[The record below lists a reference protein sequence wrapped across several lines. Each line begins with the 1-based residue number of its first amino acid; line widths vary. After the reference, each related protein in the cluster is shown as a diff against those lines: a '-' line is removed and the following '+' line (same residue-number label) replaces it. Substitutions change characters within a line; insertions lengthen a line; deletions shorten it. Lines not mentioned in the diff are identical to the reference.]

1 MGEEQVQGREAW
13 IDPEML
19 GKEEYNYDN
28 IRANLEPTGEERYLR
43 DKVIEANKKL
53 NQPSVGEVVKTAISD
68 NWIIPAVKRMI
79 NRSGREEDADFFIDK
94 DMQDKIDQDYE
105 KEESKYLQESK
116 SKEDYLGRLQDIEED
131 RARDMTLARA
141 GATGVAAS
149 LAASVLD
156 PVTWA
161 VSFGTGK
168 LAAVGKAANDIR
180 IAKAAMI
187 AGAENATIEVILVHN
202 DTQSSFNDVILAAA
216 MGAGL
221 GAGGAALAVKG
232 SKIKKATR
240 EAGEAGKMREVLEA
254 TIDPASKTELQ
265 KLYPDADLS
274 EAFRNN
280 QRYREDLHLKS
291 KGAYDQETIRVIQE
305 EMQAKQTLDELRV
318 SSKSEA
324 AVSNPKIAE
333 INGKISELELKLE
346 SSKSGKS
353 GIRKKIGKLKAE
365 LKAQTTAALDS
376 LDSVMIALAR
386 AKELRV
392 SSIGNKTPSELK
404 AIMADHEGAVKA
416 KADLKA
422 WDNMTDAQKT
432 QISSPDGLSNVK
444 LRAEQ
449 ERARVDSMTAD
460 TELDTELDA
469 VDANELDTDTDME
482 MMTPE
487 DEAAYLM
494 AQARGKI
501 RRIVE
506 SGGDPKQVGSGF
518 DEYYQLALE
527 EYYDEMGSDFKAQ
540 LGYQEPTSFNSVGAS
555 GTGYTPNEVY
565 KLTPAEAK
573 RVKELIVE
581 GAALDKNYVQ
591 PWMPKSP
598 LLKKMFSVATELLNS
613 DSIPVRA
620 MASKLVESPQ
630 GGKQAA
636 TTAANQVSLNNR
648 LIKAAGENRYNQA
661 LDKHYTDNKV
671 GKLDLVE
678 REKEMIKFNELILKE
693 LSNPGSFSH
702 NKNVIEAAEG
712 IRSQLRKGRQLQK
725 EAGVAGFDGI
735 DLDNGYAPVVVDH
748 NKIKI
753 GLHEHGE
760 AKMKKLISEA
770 YGVNYTDRSVHIVTN
785 LISDFLADVHIAKA
799 RKGSLT
805 LKDKVNTEH
814 TLEQAMSNLGEKL
827 ENDLP
832 EEMPNRRTQIDNA
845 KATIKQVVGDVT
857 KRRASGISLM
867 VPKLIQ
873 SEGLDMVK
881 FIKTDIPTVMEGF
894 TRESAA
900 NAALGKVGFKSREE
914 LLEEINLIQKY
925 ELNRGEIDPKK
936 IREDIEL
943 FDLVQKQMYG
953 EPTDELS
960 AKARNRIGT
969 TMKVVAIRDLAVS
982 GLTQF
987 SELGNLIAH
996 RNWSILWDSM
1006 SVKELFKPAWARE
1019 GGKGLGKHIR
1029 PDFEEMDIAF
1039 GFPGEDHIL
1048 NHNRLSNE
1056 FVGDAMVSGAEKRLH
1071 NVVDKLG
1078 RWSSVASVMKNAQA
1092 GLDKIA
1098 LRSVAGEVKKMA
1110 LDGKF
1115 TLRKAALDRAG
1126 WDAEFLSELSEWMKA
1141 NKATG
1146 RYDGKDINL
1155 FNFDKMPADLQ
1166 LKVVSGVQ
1174 RLANSDVQKCL
1185 IGELPAVMSHTV
1197 GRLITQHR
1205 SFQIG
1210 SMEKQLIHGIRH
1222 DKVALVS
1229 SLSFSVFTSGMSVAM
1244 KSAHRNLGEEDGWE
1258 KFLEEMDP
1266 SNKKTWWTIASN
1278 IGALSSLG
1286 IVGDLASTFGALPE
1300 DWSKIGGYRQMG
1312 ATSIP
1317 VLGYVR
1323 DVANVP
1329 KAGFKLVYGEGE
1341 DDEAQKLMKAFHKA
1355 IPGLNMIG
1363 VNQALDAI
1371 ETNMK

>member
-1 MGEEQVQGREAW
+1 MGEEQVQEREAW

-28 IRANLEPTGEERYLR
+28 IRANPEPTGEERYLL
-43 DKVIEANKKL
+43 DKAIEADKKL
-53 NQPSVGEVVKTAISD
+53 NKPSISEVVGTAISD
-68 NWIIPAVKRMI
+68 NWIIPAVSRMI
-79 NRSGREEDADFFIDK
+79 DRSGREEDEDFFIDK
-94 DMQDKIDQDYE
+94 DMQDKIDQDYD
-105 KEESKYLQESK
+105 KRESKYLQESK
-116 SKEDYLGRLQDIEED
+116 SREDYLGRLQDIEED
-131 RARDMTLARA
+131 RARDMTLSRA
-141 GATGVAAS
+141 GATGMVAS

-161 VSFGTGK
+161 VGFGTGK
-168 LAAVGKAANDIR
+168 LATVGKAANNIR
-180 IAKAAMI
+180 VAKAAMI
-187 AGAENATIEVILVHN
+187 AGVENATIESILVHN

-221 GAGGAALAVKG
+221 GAGGAALAVRG
-232 SKIKKATR
+232 LKKVAR
-240 EAGEAGKMREVLEA
+240 EAGEAGKMSEVLEA
-254 TIDPASKTELQ
+254 TLDPASKTELH

-280 QRYREDLHLKS
+280 QRYREDLYMKS

-305 EMQAKQTLDELRV
+305 EMQAKQTLDELKV
-318 SSKSEA
+318 SSKAEA
-324 AVSNPKIAE
+324 AASNPKIAE
-333 INGKISELELKLE
+333 INGKISELELKLK

-365 LKAQTTAALDS
+365 LKAQTPAALDS
-376 LDSVMIALAR
+376 LDSAMTALAR
-386 AKELRV
+386 AKELRI
-392 SSIGNKTPSELK
+392 SSIGDKTPSELK
-404 AIMADHEGAVKA
+404 AIMAGYEATVKA

-422 WDNMTDAQKT
+422 WDNMTDVQKT
-432 QISSPDGLSNVK
+432 QISSPDGLSNIK

-460 TELDTELDA
+460 DTELDA
-469 VDANELDTDTDME
+469 VDANEIDTDTDME
-482 MMTPE
+482 TMTSE

-494 AQARGKI
+494 TQARGKI

-518 DEYYQLALE
+518 DEHYQLALE
-527 EYYDEMGSDFKAQ
+527 EYYDEIGSDFKAPS
-540 LGYQEPTSFNSVGAS
+540 GYQEPTGFNSVGAS

-565 KLTPAEAK
+565 KLTPAEANK
-573 RVKELIVE
+573 IKEMIAE
-581 GAALDKNYVQ
+581 GAALDQSYVQ

-613 DSIPVRA
+613 DSMPVRA

-648 LIKAAGENRYNQA
+648 LIKAAGEDRYNQA
-661 LDKHYTDNKV
+661 LNKHYTDNKV

-678 REKEMIKFNELILKE
+678 REKEMIKFNELVFKE
-693 LSNPGSFSH
+693 LSDPGSFSY
-702 NKNVIEAAEG
+702 NQNVIEAAG
-712 IRSQLRKGRQLQK
+712 GVRSQLRKGRQLQK
-725 EAGVAGFDGI
+725 EAGVEGLDTV
-735 DLDNGYAPVVVDH
+735 DLDDGYAPVVVDH
-748 NKIKI
+748 NKIKM

-770 YGVNYTDRSVHIVTN
+770 YGVKYTDRSVPIVTN

-814 TLEQAMSNLGEKL
+814 TLEQAMSNLEERL
-827 ENDLP
+827 ESDLP
-832 EEMPNRRTQIDNA
+832 EDMPNRRTQIDNA
-845 KATIKQVVGDVT
+845 KTTIKRVVGDVT
-857 KRRASGISLM
+857 KRRASGISLI

-894 TRESAA
+894 TREAAA

-914 LLEEINLIQKY
+914 LLEQINLIQKY
-925 ELNRGEIDPKK
+925 ELNRGKIDPKK
-936 IREDIEL
+936 VRGDIEL
-943 FDLVQKQMYG
+943 FDLIQKQIYG
-953 EPTDELS
+953 DPTDELS

-969 TMKVVAIRDLAVS
+969 TMKIVAIRDLAVS
-982 GLTQF
+982 GLAQF
-987 SELGNLIAH
+987 AELGNLIAH
-996 RNWSILWDSM
+996 RNWAILWDSM
-1006 SVKELFKPAWARE
+1006 SVKELFKPAWVRE
-1019 GGKGLGKHIR
+1019 GGQGLGKHIR

-1039 GFPGEDHIL
+1039 GFPGEDHVL

-1056 FVGDAMVSGAEKRLH
+1056 FVGDAMVSGREKRFH

-1078 RWSSVASVMKNAQA
+1078 RWSSITSGMKNAQA

-1110 LDGKF
+1110 LAGKF
-1115 TLRKAALDRAG
+1115 TLRKAALNRAG
-1126 WDAEFLSELSEWMKA
+1126 WDAEFLGELSKWMKA

-1146 RYDGKDINL
+1146 RYDGRDINL

-1166 LKVVSGVQ
+1166 LRVVSGIQ
-1174 RLANSDVQKCL
+1174 RLAYSDVQKCL
-1185 IGELPAVMSHTV
+1185 IGELPAAMSPTI

-1210 SMEKQLIHGIRH
+1210 SMEKQLFHGIRH
-1222 DKVALVS
+1222 DQIALAS
-1229 SLSFSVFTSGMSVAM
+1229 SLSFSVFTAGVSVAM

-1258 KFLEEMDP
+1258 KFLEEIDP

-1286 IVGDLASTFGALPE
+1286 IIGDLASTFGALPE
-1300 DWSKIGGYRQMG
+1300 GWSETGGYRQMG

-1317 VLGYVR
+1317 ALGYAR
-1323 DVANVP
+1323 DVAKLP
-1329 KAGFKLVYGEGE
+1329 KAAFKLAYGDGE

-1363 VNQALDAI
+1363 VNQALDVI
-1371 ETNMK
+1371 ETNMKQ

>member
-1 MGEEQVQGREAW
+1 MGEEQVQKREAW

-19 GKEEYNYDN
+19 GKEEYNYN
-28 IRANLEPTGEERYLR
+28 IHANLEPTGEERYLL
-43 DKVIEANKKL
+43 DKAIEADKKL
-53 NQPSVGEVVKTAISD
+53 NQPSVGEVVRTAISD
-68 NWIIPAVKRMI
+68 NWIVPAVSRMI
-79 NRSGREEDADFFIDK
+79 DRSGREEDADFFIDK
-94 DMQDKIDQDYE
+94 DMQDKIDQDYD

-116 SKEDYLGRLQDIEED
+116 SREDYLGRLQDIEED
-131 RARDMTLARA
+131 RARDMTLSRA
-141 GATGVAAS
+141 GATGMAAS

-161 VSFGTGK
+161 VGFGTGK
-168 LAAVGKAANDIR
+168 LATVGKAANNIR
-180 IAKAAMI
+180 VAKAAMI
-187 AGAENATIEVILVHN
+187 AGVENATIESILVHN

-221 GAGGAALAVKG
+221 GAGGAALAVRG
-232 SKIKKATR
+232 SKIKKAAR
-240 EAGEAGKMREVLEA
+240 EAGEAGKMSEVLEA
-254 TIDPASKTELQ
+254 TIDPASKTELH

-280 QRYREDLHLKS
+280 QRYREDLHMKS
-291 KGAYDQETIRVIQE
+291 KGAYDQETLRVIQE

-318 SSKSEA
+318 SSKAEA
-324 AVSNPKIAE
+324 AASNPKIAE

-365 LKAQTTAALDS
+365 LKAQTPAALDS
-376 LDSVMIALAR
+376 LDSAMTALAR
-386 AKELRV
+386 AKELRI

-404 AIMADHEGAVKA
+404 AIMAGHEATVKA

-422 WDNMTDAQKT
+422 WDNMTDVQKT
-432 QISSPDGLSNVK
+432 QISSPDGLSNIK

-460 TELDTELDA
+460 DTKLDA
-469 VDANELDTDTDME
+469 DKLDTDTDME
-482 MMTPE
+482 TMTPE

-501 RRIVE
+501 REIVE
-506 SGGDPKQVGSGF
+506 SGADPKQASSEF

-527 EYYDEMGSDFKAQ
+527 EYYDQIGSDFKMK
-540 LGYQEPTSFNSVGAS
+540 LGHQEPTSFNSVGAA
-555 GTGYTPNEVY
+555 GTGFNPNEVY

-573 RVKELIVE
+573 KVKELIAE
-581 GAALDKNYVQ
+581 GAALDQSYVQ
-591 PWMPKSP
+591 PWMPKNS

-613 DSIPVRA
+613 ESLPVRA

-648 LIKAAGENRYNQA
+648 LIKAAGEDRYNQA
-661 LDKHYTDNKV
+661 LNKHYTDNKV

-678 REKEMIKFNELILKE
+678 REKEMIKFNELVFKE

-712 IRSQLRKGRQLQK
+712 IRGQLRKGRQLQK
-725 EAGVAGFDGI
+725 EAGVKGFDGI
-735 DLDNGYAPVVVDH
+735 NLDNGYAPVVVDH
-748 NKIKI
+748 NKIKM

-770 YGVNYTDRSVHIVTN
+770 YGVKYTDRSVPIVTN

-814 TLEQAMSNLGEKL
+814 TLEQAMSNLEEKL
-827 ENDLP
+827 ESDLP
-832 EEMPNRRTQIDNA
+832 EDMPNRRTQIDNA
-845 KATIKQVVGDVT
+845 KATIKQSVGYIT
-857 KRRASGISLM
+857 KKRASGISLM

-914 LLEEINLIQKY
+914 LLEQINLIQKY
-925 ELNRGEIDPKK
+925 ELNRGEIDPKRV
-936 IREDIEL
+936 REDIEL
-943 FDLVQKQMYG
+943 FDLIQKQIYG
-953 EPTDELS
+953 DPTDELS

-969 TMKVVAIRDLAVS
+969 TMKIVAIRDLAVS
-982 GLTQF
+982 GLAQF
-987 SELGNLIAH
+987 AELGNLIAH
-996 RNWSILWDSM
+996 RNWTILWDSM

-1056 FVGDAMVSGAEKRLH
+1056 FVGDAMVSGREKRFH

-1078 RWSSVASVMKNAQA
+1078 RWSSITSGMKNAQA

-1110 LDGKF
+1110 LAGKF
-1115 TLRKAALDRAG
+1115 TLRKAALNRAG
-1126 WDAEFLSELSEWMKA
+1126 WDAEFLGELSKWMKA

-1166 LKVVSGVQ
+1166 LRVVSGIQ
-1174 RLANSDVQKCL
+1174 RLAYADIQKSM
-1185 IGELPAVMSHTV
+1185 IGELPKAMSHTV

-1210 SMEKQLIHGIRH
+1210 SMEKQLLHGIRH
-1222 DKVALVS
+1222 DQIALAS
-1229 SLSFSVFTSGMSVAM
+1229 SLSFSVFTAGVSVAM

-1286 IVGDLASTFGALPE
+1286 IIGDLASTFGALPE
-1300 DWSKIGGYRQMG
+1300 GWSETGGYRQMG

-1317 VLGYVR
+1317 ALGYAR
-1323 DVANVP
+1323 DVAKLP
-1329 KAGFKLVYGEGE
+1329 KAAFKLAYGDGE

-1363 VNQALDAI
+1363 VNQALDVI
-1371 ETNMK
+1371 ETNMKQ